1 MTAAG
6 AWIVSIVVMLAVAS
20 AGTLYIRLVL
30 LRRDETAAGIVALSG
45 MSWRQ
50 FIHVVLEALARR
62 GYARVVDRES
72 AAGDAEFTLARD
84 GRQWLLACK
93 HGGAFVLGVPA
104 VTELANA
111 IRVNGAAGGL
121 LVTQGR
127 ISADARAPAKLQ
139 HIELLDGHTL
149 WPEARELVPPE
160 QLAEIRAGAHQR
172 ARQRV
177 LMAWLLA
184 LLAGVATF
192 VLLPRGNGAAVAV
205 APQAQGASSL
215 PQPDTVADDATL
227 APAPADAPNT
237 GAGSLEQQREAVASA
252 ISTLP
257 MVDRAVWSTQ
267 STLEVRL
274 LETDS
279 DAFAAICPLMERYDA
294 LASSRVQLTP
304 PEGSDQG
311 PRFRQCRSY

>member
-6 AWIVSIVVMLAVAS
+6 AWIVSIMVMLAVGTA
-20 AGTLYIRLVL
+20 ATLYVRLVL

-50 FIHVVLEALARR
+50 FIHVVLETLARR
-62 GYARVVDRES
+62 GYARVVDRD
-72 AAGDAEFTLARD
+72 AALGDADFTLARD
-84 GRQWLLACK
+84 RRQWLLACK
-93 HGGAFVLGVPA
+93 HGSAFVLGIPA

-111 IRVNGAAGGL
+111 IRVQGAAGGL
-121 LVTQGR
+121 LVTQGQ
-127 ISADARAPAKLQ
+127 ISADAYAPAKLQ
-139 HIELLDGHTL
+139 HIELLDGPTL

-160 QLAEIRAGAHQR
+160 QLAAIRAGADQR

-177 LMAWLLA
+177 LMAWLVA
-184 LLAGVATF
+184 LLAGVASFIT
-192 VLLPRGNGAAVAV
+192 LPRVDAPAPAIAPPPGSAAAGATAVDNG
-205 APQAQGASSL
+205 
-215 PQPDTVADDATL
+215 TL
-227 APAPADAPNT
+227 AAAPADAP
-237 GAGSLEQQREAVASA
+237 GADPASVEQQREAVASA

-257 MVDRAVWSTQ
+257 MVDRASWSTQ

-274 LETDS
+274 LETES

-294 LASSRVQLTP
+294 LASSRVQLMP
-304 PEGSDQG
+304 PEGSTQG

>member
-6 AWIVSIVVMLAVAS
+6 AWIVSIVVMLAVGTA
-20 AGTLYIRLVL
+20 ATLYIRLVL

-62 GYARVVDRES
+62 GYARVVDHES

-139 HIELLDGHTL
+139 HIELLDGPTL
-149 WPEARELVPPE
+149 WPEVRELVPPE
-160 QLAEIRAGAHQR
+160 QRTAIRAGADQG

-177 LMAWLLA
+177 LMAWLVA

-192 VLLPRGNGAAVAV
+192 VLLPRGEGAPVAES
-205 APQAQGASSL
+205 PRAQGASAS
-215 PQPDTVADDATL
+215 PPDAAAVDSTL
-227 APAPADAPNT
+227 APAPEDPAASVE
-237 GAGSLEQQREAVASA
+237 ASLEQQRESVARA

-257 MVDRAVWSTQ
+257 MVDRAIWSTQ

-279 DAFAAICPLMERYDA
+279 DAFSAICPLMERYDA

-304 PEGSDQG
+304 PAGSDQG